1 MDVSALI
8 KQKSYEKV
16 IHLLRRDAITFL
28 PKILFFII
36 LFAIP
41 VVIYFFIQNA
51 FPNALEDSL
60 IYPLLVLGGSVF
72 YLSILLFFYTEF
84 IIFYLD
90 LSIITN
96 DRIVEME
103 QIGLFSRT
111 VSELELFRIQDITS
125 EVNGVIATLF
135 RYGNVHITTA
145 SENTQIILYNVPHP
159 EKIREELIQLSHE
172 DRKYHMQSIDLDE
185 N

>member
-16 IHLLRRDAITFL
+16 VHILRRDAITFL
-28 PKILFFII
+28 PKVFFFLILC
-36 LFAIP
+36 AIP
-41 VVIYFFIQNA
+41 VTIYFFIQNA
-51 FPNALEDSL
+51 FPNAFEDT
-60 IYPLLVLGGSVF
+60 ITYPLLVLGGSIF
-72 YLSILLFFYTEF
+72 YMSILLFFYTEF

-90 LSIITN
+90 VSIVTN

-125 EVNGVIATLF
+125 KVSGVVATLF
-135 RYGNVHITTA
+135 HYGDVHITTA
-145 SENTQIILYNVPHP
+145 SENTQIILYNVPNP

-172 DRKYHMQSIDLDE
+172 DRKYHMQATDLDE